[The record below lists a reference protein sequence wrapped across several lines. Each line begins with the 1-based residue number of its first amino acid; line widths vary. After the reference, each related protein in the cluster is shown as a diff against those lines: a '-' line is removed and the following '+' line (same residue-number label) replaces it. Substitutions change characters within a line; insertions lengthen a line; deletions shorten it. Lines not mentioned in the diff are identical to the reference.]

1 VLRTVIA
8 AGDAALVGVLR
19 ITVLTPSPGGGSS
32 NILTFTVLDPVT
44 SGFTDAP
51 LAVGN
56 VVRAVHVSELR
67 AAIDNLR
74 TRTGLVRFDW
84 TDATLVPGSSVVR
97 RAHVEEL
104 RTALIA
110 VYEAVGRPA
119 PSFSDSTIIGGV
131 TVIRASQLEELRS
144 AARALD

>member
-1 VLRTVIA
+1 M
-8 AGDAALVGVLR
+8 
-19 ITVLTPSPGGGSS
+19 
-32 NILTFTVLDPVT
+32 
-44 SGFTDAP
+44 
-51 LAVGN
+51 
-56 VVRAVHVSELR
+56 HVSELR

-84 TDATLVPGSSVVR
+84 TDATLVPGSNVVR

-119 PSFSDSTIIGGV
+119 PSFSDSTIAGV